1 MRSLTRGATI
11 ARNLGLDEEAQMVR
25 TSTSKLLEIQSL
37 ASALLLSVAASGLY
51 AQASLDHTVFRSI
64 ATIAFCVALFC
75 FMSATLM
82 SVAFLVPLMTLSL
95 DPRAVLHTL
104 SPIFVWPYYSFIG
117 GYVCTVGGAT
127 AYFLAMDIQMTHTMG
142 CLVFCS
148 CVAIGPTC
156 YVLYAAMNIMQQGSM
171 YSVVGDAVASSDAYK
186 T

>member
-1 MRSLTRGATI
+1 MKVV
-11 ARNLGLDEEAQMVR
+11 LDEEATR
-25 TSTSKLLEIQSL
+25 LRASTSKLLEVQAL
-37 ASALLLSVAASGLY
+37 ASALLLSVAAAGLF
-51 AQASLDHTVFRSI
+51 AEPGLNTTVFRTI
-64 ATIAFCVALFC
+64 ATVSFCIALFC

-82 SVAFLVPLMTLSL
+82 SVAFLVPLMTQSL
-95 DPRAVLHTL
+95 DPRTVLHSL
-104 SPIFVWPYYSFIG
+104 VPVFAWPYYSFIG
-117 GYVCTVGGAT
+117 GYVCTVAGAT

-171 YSVVGDAVASSDAYK
+171 YSVVRDAVASSDAYK